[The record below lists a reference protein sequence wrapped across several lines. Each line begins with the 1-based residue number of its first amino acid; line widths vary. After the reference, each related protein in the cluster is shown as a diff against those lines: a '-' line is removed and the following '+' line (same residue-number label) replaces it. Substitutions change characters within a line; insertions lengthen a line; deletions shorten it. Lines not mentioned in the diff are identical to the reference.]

1 MSAEMGYWISVRNTF
16 VEVQAGDLEPKKL
29 SRRTKSCPPQGGDI
43 HLKRHVSSDA
53 LSSSSNEDSYSNN
66 EAPIALCDPRP
77 AERPSRKMGS
87 SCMLNGRAPPCAEPQ
102 CSSDEALEVAEEP
115 LTTMMIRNIPCCCSN
130 QDVIRDI
137 DAFGFADTYDFFYL
151 PQHRKSNLGY
161 AFINFTSV
169 QLAAEFRERLQGHRF
184 SSGSAVRGN
193 NSKKE
198 CTVSPAAV
206 QGLKNNKKHFRRT
219 RVFKSERGPTFYKK
233 DSSEDC
239 QNNVLTPVQKKQVPL
254 FKPEVASVQK
264 HVMEVPFFQPVIL
277 FHEVPYFGDH
287 GLMGA

>member
-1 MSAEMGYWISVRNTF
+1 MFAETGYAMFVRNTF
-16 VEVQAGDLEPKKL
+16 VVVEACDAEAKKL
-29 SRRTKSCPPQGGDI
+29 SRRTKSCPPQAFGI
-43 HLKRHVSSDA
+43 HLERQD
-53 LSSSSNEDSYSNN
+53 SSSAWTSPSSEGNYSNDV
-66 EAPIALCDPRP
+66 APHDPRS
-77 AERPSRKMGS
+77 AEEVPSRKTPS
-87 SCMLNGRAPPCAEPQ
+87 SYMLDGQAQPCSVRRWSDSSEEAEVDAP
-102 CSSDEALEVAEEP
+102 V
-115 LTTMMIRNIPCCCSN
+115 TTMMIRNIPCCCSN

-239 QNNVLTPVQKKQVPL
+239 QKNVLTPVQKKQVPL